1 MRERKPTPKNAIDID
16 NELISPYLS
25 NLGKPVVEGHPLQ
38 NNRGINY
45 SFKDD
50 TVKDISIGLQDIDN
64 AIMYYFNNFI
74 KPTVIQDG
82 NRIAVRTIYSS
93 PERWKSVQADGFLRD
108 SNNQI
113 IIPIIM
119 FKRENIEKNRTLGNK
134 IDGNTAALYQ
144 VVGESYNHR
153 NAYDKFSILNNRI
166 PSKQYYVST
175 VPDYLTLTYSCVI
188 FTNFVEQNN
197 KIVEAIEFA
206 SDSYWGDPARFKF
219 RASIDSFANTI
230 TVENG
235 TDRAA
240 KSTFNIKVSGY
251 IIPDTVNKDL
261 ATVRSKF
268 YTKSQVIFDLE
279 VVTSTKQLVNIE
291 AAKSALSTNETQ
303 IDQIVFAN
311 DPNDVNSMGA
321 SSFIGGGLNILNAN
335 YNISAADAG
344 DLDYLNTNISKI
356 ANTVTAP
363 DIAIF
368 TGAALLQ
375 PPIGSSL
382 PATSNDNFTFNI
394 NGIDVLSSYVTIIEA
409 GGNVTLTFDT
419 TSMGYTLILTDEVIA
434 VGKFQ

>member
-1 MRERKPTPKNAIDID
+1 MRERKPTPKNAIDIGK
-16 NELISPYLS
+16 ELVSPYLS

-153 NAYDKFSILNNRI
+153 NAYDKFSILN
-166 PSKQYYVST
+166 
-175 VPDYLTLTYSCVI
+175 
-188 FTNFVEQNN
+188 
-197 KIVEAIEFA
+197 A

-268 YTKSQVIFDLE
+268 YTKSQVVFDLE
-279 VVTSTKQLVNIE
+279 VVDNANT
-291 AAKSALSTNETQ
+291 TQ
-303 IDQIVFAN
+303 GIDTMKFAN
-311 DPNDVNSMGA
+311 KSPALNSSNA
-321 SSFIGGGLNILNAN
+321 TSFIGGGINVSNTTNILPAINN
-335 YNISAADAG
+335 SDI
-344 DLDYLNTNISKI
+344 LYLNTNKLKT

-363 DIAIF
+363 STVVF

-375 PPIGSSL
+375 PSAGSPL
-382 PATSNDNFTFNI
+382 PPTSNDNFTFFI
-394 NGIDVLSSYVTIIEA
+394 NGINVASSLVTIVEA

-419 TSMGYTLILTDEVIA
+419 TSMGYTLQSTDEVIA
-434 VGKFQ
+434 IGKFQ

>member
-1 MRERKPTPKNAIDID
+1 MRERKPTPKNAIDIGK
-16 NELISPYLS
+16 ELVSPYLS

-268 YTKSQVIFDLE
+268 YTKSQVVFDLE
-279 VVTSTKQLVNIE
+279 VVDNANT
-291 AAKSALSTNETQ
+291 TQ
-303 IDQIVFAN
+303 GIDTMKFAN
-311 DPNDVNSMGA
+311 KSPALNSSNA
-321 SSFIGGGLNILNAN
+321 TSFIGGGINVSNTTNILPSINN
-335 YNISAADAG
+335 NDI
-344 DLDYLNTNISKI
+344 LYLNTNKLKT

-363 DIAIF
+363 STVVF

-375 PPIGSSL
+375 PSAGSPL
-382 PATSNDNFTFNI
+382 PPTSNDNFTFFI
-394 NGIDVLSSYVTIIEA
+394 NGINVASSLVTIIEA
-409 GGNVTLTFDT
+409 GGNITLTFNT
-419 TSMGYTLILTDEVIA
+419 TSMGYTLQSTDEVIA
-434 VGKFQ
+434 IGKFQ

>member
-1 MRERKPTPKNAIDID
+1 MRERKPTPKNAIDIGK
-16 NELISPYLS
+16 ELVSPYLS

-175 VPDYLTLTYSCVI
+175 VPFLLKFTYCYY
-188 FTNFVEQNN
+188 FVC
-197 KIVEAIEFA
+197 
-206 SDSYWGDPARFKF
+206 W
-219 RASIDSFANTI
+219 
-230 TVENG
+230 
-235 TDRAA
+235 
-240 KSTFNIKVSGY
+240 
-251 IIPDTVNKDL
+251 L
-261 ATVRSKF
+261 
-268 YTKSQVIFDLE
+268 
-279 VVTSTKQLVNIE
+279 
-291 AAKSALSTNETQ
+291 
-303 IDQIVFAN
+303 
-311 DPNDVNSMGA
+311 
-321 SSFIGGGLNILNAN
+321 
-335 YNISAADAG
+335 
-344 DLDYLNTNISKI
+344 
-356 ANTVTAP
+356 
-363 DIAIF
+363 
-368 TGAALLQ
+368 
-375 PPIGSSL
+375 
-382 PATSNDNFTFNI
+382 
-394 NGIDVLSSYVTIIEA
+394 
-409 GGNVTLTFDT
+409 
-419 TSMGYTLILTDEVIA
+419 
-434 VGKFQ
+434 